1 LLQSFP
7 ADVKSG
13 MRTSNCIKTSG
24 SVLVAT
30 ALLSTVAYADSGYG
44 PASKK
49 QESNVKY
56 VFVTGSNIPK
66 KIKVKSIGTNA
77 ASQIRVYKRD
87 EIDKTGR
94 YTTEGVLRLDPS
106 LRVVSGHGVGIN

>member
-1 LLQSFP
+1 
-7 ADVKSG
+7 

-30 ALLSTVAYADSGYG
+30 ALFSTAAFAGSAYEPSTQKRDA
-44 PASKK
+44 
-49 QESNVKY
+49 EVKY

-66 KIKVKSIGTNA
+66 KIEVKSIGTTTV
-77 ASQIRVYKRD
+77 SQIRVYKRD

-106 LRVVSGHGVGIN
+106 LRVISGRGIGIN